1 MNLADLLDTDL
12 LHAHIAGG
20 LIRVQRHPTEPLRIL
35 NYTQRCQWA
44 HAWDPVTRICR
55 GLIVD
60 DDDGIVARPLEKFFN
75 LSEHQGVDPHAGP
88 LHLEPPIAVYEKL
101 DGSLG
106 VAFRQPSDGRVAWAT
121 RGSFTS
127 EQALW
132 ATAFWRAREAEAAEE
147 AEAAGVPVP
156 ELIPDLSVVT
166 VLAEIIYPGNR
177 IVVDYGDATQL
188 VLLAVLDI
196 ESGRHLFPPTAG
208 APPLEAEQQVWTAGS
223 ITSHMG
229 YLDDVG
235 PGTLPEIDNAEGFVL
250 LGANDVRVKVK
261 FPEYLRL
268 HALLTGITARTIWE
282 HLRTGTSIDRMRE
295 SVPDEF
301 LAWVDRTV
309 DELHGNLALARGEV
323 TNQYEKLLRATGLDP
338 DAGITRDDRKAFAI
352 EAAKGPH
359 AHAMFLLL
367 DGNDEKL
374 DTYLWAQVRPERTTP
389 FTVDPDEV
397 QEA

>member
-1 MNLADLLDTDL
+1 MHLSDLLDTDL
-12 LHAHIAGG
+12 LHAHVAGG

-55 GLIVD
+55 GLIID

-75 LSEHQGVDPHAGP
+75 LAEHQGVDPHAGP

-132 ATAFWRAREAEAAEE
+132 ATEFWRAREAEAAEE

-166 VLAEIIYPGNR
+166 VLAEIVYPENR

-196 ESGRHLFPPTAG
+196 KTGRHLFPPTG
-208 APPLEAEQQVWTAGS
+208 GDPPLTAEEQMWTGGS

-229 YLDDVG
+229 YLAEIG
-235 PGTLPEIDNAEGFVL
+235 AGILPEIDNAEGFVL
-250 LGANDVRVKVK
+250 LGANNVRVKVK
-261 FPEYLRL
+261 FPEYIRL
-268 HALLTGITARTIWE
+268 HALLTGVTARTIWD
-282 HLRTGTSIDRMRE
+282 HLRTGSSIDRLRE

-301 LAWVDRTV
+301 LDWVNRTV
-309 DELHGNLALARGEV
+309 DELDGAYEEAEDEV
-323 TNQYEKLLRATGLDP
+323 RAEYGALLRATGVDP
-338 DAGITRDDRKAFAI
+338 DAGITRDQRKDFAL
-352 EAAKGPH
+352 AAASGNHTP
-359 AHAMFLLL
+359 AMFLLL

-374 DTYLWAQVRPERTTP
+374 ATYLWARVRPERTTP
-389 FTVDPDEV
+389 FAVDPDVVE
-397 QEA
+397 ES